1 MIKHLRRRVKKRGR
15 GLVVTGIVI
24 LLLASA
30 AFFVIKAYPNFFPEV
45 TEELVVETGSP
56 LPTVVDFLTPVPDK
70 VVIVEGLDQ
79 SVDMNVPGD
88 HTVIMDIYG
97 RQVSALLRV
106 VDTTAPTVTVKDVE
120 SYPCTEMAVEEFV
133 TSVYDLA
140 DVTVSY
146 DTQPDLIA
154 AGEKEVRIVVT
165 DTSGNTTVATA
176 KLTILAD
183 DEAPVITGVKELSVE
198 IGGSVSY
205 KNGVTVTDNSG
216 VEVKLEVDNDSV
228 DLNQLGDYVVT
239 YRARDLSGNVTEE
252 KTILHVITPLAEGV
266 SEEAIYAAA
275 DEILAK
281 ILKPDMTP
289 KEVIKAIYNWSYWNI
304 RYVDSSSKDN
314 WIQGAYSGLVQYK
327 GDCYVYA
334 MATKCLLTRAGI
346 TNMIISKIPGR
357 TLHYW
362 NLVDIGEGWH
372 HLDTTPRKD
381 GSRFFYLTDSE
392 LMAYSDAHNGT
403 HHYDREQYP
412 EIQ

>member
-1 MIKHLRRRVKKRGR
+1 MAKHLQKRVRRRGH
-15 GLVVTGIVI
+15 GFVVVGVVI
-24 LLLASA
+24 LILASVALLA
-30 AFFVIKAYPNFFPEV
+30 IKAFPNFFPKV

-56 LPTVVDFLTPVPDK
+56 LPTVEDFLSPVPDK
-70 VVIVEGLDQ
+70 LVIVAGLDQ
-79 SVDMNVPGD
+79 SIDMNVPGD
-88 HTVIMDIYG
+88 HAVIMEIYG
-97 RQVSALLRV
+97 RRVSTLLRV
-106 VDTTAPTVTVKDVE
+106 VDTTAPTVTVRDVE
-120 SYPCTEMAVEEFV
+120 SYPCTELAVEQFIS
-133 TSVYDLA
+133 SVYDLS
-140 DVTVSY
+140 DVTVAY
-146 DTQPDLIA
+146 ETEPELIA
-154 AGEKEVRIVVT
+154 AGEREVRILVT
-165 DTSGNTTVATA
+165 DSSGNTTVATA

-183 DEAPVITGVKELSVE
+183 DEAPVIEGVKELSVE

-216 VEVKLEVDNDSV
+216 VEVKLEVDNAEV

-239 YRARDLSGNVTEE
+239 YSAKDLSGNVAQQQ
-252 KTILHVITPLAEGV
+252 TILHVITPLEEGV

-304 RYVDSSSKDN
+304 RYVDGSPKDN
-314 WIQGAYSGLVQYK
+314 WIQGAYSGLVKYK

-357 TLHYW
+357 TLHWW

-381 GSRFFYLTDSE
+381 GSRFFYLTDAE
-392 LMAYSDAHNGT
+392 LMAYSDTHNGT
-403 HHYDREQYP
+403 HNYDREQYP
-412 EIQ
+412 KIQ